1 MKEVKIL
8 TKLHKKISQIRKT
21 SIFKRNLKYY
31 RGYYDALRE
40 VLNLIHNEVL
50 ENSEKIYL
58 ENLKNNKNS

>member
-31 RGYYDALRE
+31 RGYDDALRE